1 MPNPSC
7 AFTLA
12 LKRLVRV
19 LACLAFTTVLIPGIA
34 AAQTHRRAAAH
45 HHRHAGARS
54 ARRKHAHQAR
64 HSSHKHHGGGSTTGS
79 GSTGSGS
86 TPPVTTPPVTT
97 PPVTT
102 APGAPTTSPPV
113 TVAPGTPITVPS
125 STGSGGGRPF
135 AASSPW
141 NVTIPTNPVLDPNS
155 AEIAKYV
162 GYKAGAALYEDG
174 VPIWETG
181 PSDPLNNVLCTEPW
195 GTCQPSQ
202 QPIPIPSTAEPSTGS
217 DHHMVVIDGNKG
229 YDFWQASRTSPTS
242 WTSSWDTSFSL
253 EGSGTGDGATGS
265 GIPLLAGVVRLN
277 EMTQGQINH
286 ALTFSSNGTCTSVFR
301 YPAVKTDGLSTGSN
315 CIPEGARI
323 QLNPSIDVD
332 ALPGI
337 TPGEKIVAHAL
348 QTYGAYCRDTAGSG
362 GGGGIE
368 IAFEDPIGKY
378 NPYPSLGFP
387 WDYYNMPHIPWS
399 QMRVLKTWNGS

>member
-1 MPNPSC
+1 
-7 AFTLA
+7 
-12 LKRLVRV
+12 
-19 LACLAFTTVLIPGIA
+19 
-34 AAQTHRRAAAH
+34 
-45 HHRHAGARS
+45 
-54 ARRKHAHQAR
+54 
-64 HSSHKHHGGGSTTGS
+64 
-79 GSTGSGS
+79 
-86 TPPVTTPPVTT
+86 
-97 PPVTT
+97 
-102 APGAPTTSPPV
+102 
-113 TVAPGTPITVPS
+113 
-125 STGSGGGRPF
+125 
-135 AASSPW
+135 
-141 NVTIPTNPVLDPNS
+141 VLDPNS
-155 AEIAKYV
+155 TGIAKYL

-202 QPIPIPSTAEPSTGS
+202 QSIPIPSTAEPSTGS

-242 WTSSWDTSFSL
+242 WTSSWGTSFSL
-253 EGSGTGDGATGS
+253 EGSGTGDGATGAA
-265 GIPLLAGVVRLN
+265 IPLLAGVVRLN

-286 ALTFSSNGTCTSVFR
+286 ALTFASNGTCTSVFR

-337 TPGEKIVAHAL
+337 TPGEEIVAHAL

-387 WDYYNMPHIPWS
+387 WDYYGMPHIPWS
-399 QMRVLKTWNGS
+399 QLRVLRAWDGS